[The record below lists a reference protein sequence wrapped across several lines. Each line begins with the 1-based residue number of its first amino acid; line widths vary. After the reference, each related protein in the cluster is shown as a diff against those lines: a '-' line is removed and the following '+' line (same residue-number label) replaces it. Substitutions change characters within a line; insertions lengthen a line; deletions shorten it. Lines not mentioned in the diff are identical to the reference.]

1 MTIRICVVV
10 KKAVYRKMPVTES
23 RLKGFLIMNDEKMIL
38 PANYQCINTEEME
51 HIYGGE
57 YKSVVTTL
65 SAAKEW
71 VDAVLS
77 ANYTLLLFSGLG
89 TFLLPGAFAFTDIY
103 AGYNSWRTRDVYNNI
118 CKWESQYGGER
129 KCILGANFWNK
140 MLLGLDCELA

>member
-10 KKAVYRKMPVTES
+10 KKTVYRKMPVTES

-65 SAAKEW
+65 S
-71 VDAVLS
+71 S
-77 ANYTLLLFSGLG
+77 AFIWNTPVVMG
-89 TFLLPGAFAFTDIY
+89 
-103 AGYNSWRTRDVYNNI
+103 
-118 CKWESQYGGER
+118 
-129 KCILGANFWNK
+129 ILCGVVGIVIDHYC
-140 MLLGLDCELA
+140 L